1 MKLSAEHYR
10 LLMESLPDALYILDT
25 AGRIAFANA
34 KLEQLTGYSV
44 KELLGQ
50 RCTMLVA
57 PRAVPMA
64 LDRRQRALPRAPE
77 PSLLETELIHK
88 DGTRLPVELATTS
101 LIVGRRWIGWL
112 VVARDVSQ
120 RKQTQIAL
128 REREERI
135 RQLVYSDPLTGLP
148 NRTLFQEH
156 LQRAILAAQPT
167 RTPLALLLLGLDC
180 FQEINT
186 TLGYPHGDLLLQQV
200 GQRLRHVV
208 LPDGAMLARVDADT
222 FALLIP
228 AGAQEAKRMA
238 QLLLDTLRLPFAIEP
253 LSLEATASIGIALF
267 PEQGAEA
274 TALMRLANVALWAAR
289 QAGVGY
295 AIYAAAQ
302 DHYSP
307 QRLAFIAE
315 IRRAMEQGQLCLHYQ
330 PLVQLQT
337 GQVSGME
344 ALIRWRHPQHGLI
357 PPAEFIPAAE
367 QGELIRSITLWALKA
382 ALRQCQAWL
391 EAGHDLTV
399 AVNLS
404 VRNLYDAR
412 LADQIAE
419 LLDAVGVAASRLML
433 EITESFI
440 MADPARARDI
450 LKRLW
455 TMGIRLAID
464 DFGTG
469 YSSLGYLKRL
479 PVQAIKIDKTFV
491 RGLMRDRHDAAIV
504 RATIDL
510 GHHLGLT
517 VVAEGVEDQQTW
529 HGLVALGCDEAQG
542 YYISPP
548 LAADDLSRWLG
559 EARDMRPLQL
569 NAPSWS
575 LGAVAACR

>member
-1 MKLSAEHYR
+1 
-10 LLMESLPDALYILDT
+10 
-25 AGRIAFANA
+25 
-34 KLEQLTGYSV
+34 
-44 KELLGQ
+44 
-50 RCTMLVA
+50 
-57 PRAVPMA
+57 
-64 LDRRQRALPRAPE
+64 
-77 PSLLETELIHK
+77 
-88 DGTRLPVELATTS
+88 
-101 LIVGRRWIGWL
+101 
-112 VVARDVSQ
+112 
-120 RKQTQIAL
+120 
-128 REREERI
+128 
-135 RQLVYSDPLTGLP
+135 
-148 NRTLFQEH
+148 
-156 LQRAILAAQPT
+156 
-167 RTPLALLLLGLDC
+167 
-180 FQEINT
+180 
-186 TLGYPHGDLLLQQV
+186 
-200 GQRLRHVV
+200 
-208 LPDGAMLARVDADT
+208 
-222 FALLIP
+222 
-228 AGAQEAKRMA
+228 
-238 QLLLDTLRLPFAIEP
+238 
-253 LSLEATASIGIALF
+253 
-267 PEQGAEA
+267 
-274 TALMRLANVALWAAR
+274 
-289 QAGVGY
+289 
-295 AIYAAAQ
+295 
-302 DHYSP
+302 
-307 QRLAFIAE
+307 
-315 IRRAMEQGQLCLHYQ
+315 
-330 PLVQLQT
+330 
-337 GQVSGME
+337 
-344 ALIRWRHPQHGLI
+344 
-357 PPAEFIPAAE
+357 
-367 QGELIRSITLWALKA
+367 
-382 ALRQCQAWL
+382 
-391 EAGHDLTV
+391 
-399 AVNLS
+399 
-404 VRNLYDAR
+404 